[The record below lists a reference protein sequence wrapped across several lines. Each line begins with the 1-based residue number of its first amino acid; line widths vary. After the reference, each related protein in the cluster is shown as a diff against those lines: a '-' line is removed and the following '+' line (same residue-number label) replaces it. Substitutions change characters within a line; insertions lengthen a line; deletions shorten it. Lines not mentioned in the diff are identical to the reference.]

1 MKQKNSLKS
10 RRVFL
15 KTGIFITGAVAIGTG
30 LNYAIRPDTQSIASI
45 LTHYLDY
52 PDLAIQLGSSLIK
65 NEPALA
71 QLTIEQMTELAL
83 QDVGLQKDQ
92 LSYYSLLTNI
102 DNFRKAVHKDFDME
116 NIVRVDGWVISRT
129 EGHLCA
135 LLYLYENANGRQA

>member
-1 MKQKNSLKS
+1 MKQNSRFKS
-10 RRVFL
+10 RRTFL
-15 KTGIFITGAVAIGTG
+15 KTGIFIAGAAVIGTG
-30 LNYAIRPDTQSIASI
+30 LNFTIRPETRSIARM

-71 QLTIEQMTELAL
+71 QLTIEQMTDLAL
-83 QDVGLQKDQ
+83 QDVGLNKDQ

-116 NIVRVDGWVISRT
+116 NILHVDGWVISRT

-135 LLYLYENANGRQA
+135 LLYLYENANGRSA

>member
-1 MKQKNSLKS
+1 MKQKNMRKS

-15 KTGIFITGAVAIGTG
+15 KTGIFIAGAAVIGTG
-30 LNYAIRPDTQSIASI
+30 LNYAKRPETRAIARI

-71 QLTIEQMTELAL
+71 QLTIEQMTELVL

-92 LSYYSLLTNI
+92 LTYYSLLTNI
-102 DNFRKAVHKDFDME
+102 DNYRKAIHKDFDME
-116 NIVRVDGWVISRT
+116 NIVHVDGWVISRT

-135 LLYLYENANGRQA
+135 LLYLYENANGRPA

>member
-1 MKQKNSLKS
+1 MKQKTMLKS
-10 RRVFL
+10 RRAFL

-52 PDLAIQLGSSLIK
+52 PDLAIQLGSSLIE
-65 NEPALA
+65 NEPGLA

-92 LSYYSLLTNI
+92 LTYYSLLTNI
-102 DNFRKAVHKDFDME
+102 DNYRKAIHKDFDVE
-116 NIVRVDGWVISRT
+116 NIVLVDGWVISRT

-135 LLYLYENANGRQA
+135 LLYLYENANGRPA